1 MRTGSVKVGFYLRV
15 SAEQQAQGGSLG
27 IQEAKCRAEA
37 ARLGYQVVEDAVV
50 REHYSGAYMER
61 PGLSQLRVMV
71 SSGAID
77 AVVAHAPDRLS
88 RDPLDLLLIVRD
100 LEDSGVK
107 VCFVDGYVENAA
119 EGRLLAYVHWT
130 VGDQA

>member
-1 MRTGSVKVGFYLRV
+1 MKAGIYLRV
-15 SAEQQAQGGSLG
+15 STEQQAQGGSLG

-37 ARLGYQVVEDAVV
+37 ACLGYQVVEDAVV
-50 REHYSGAYMER
+50 REHYSGAYMQR
-61 PGLSQLRVMV
+61 PGLSQLQAIAR
-71 SSGAID
+71 SGAID
-77 AVVAHAPDRLS
+77 AVVAHTPDRLS

-107 VCFVDGYVENAA
+107 VCFVDGYVENAG

>member
-1 MRTGSVKVGFYLRV
+1 MKAGIYLRV
-15 SAEQQAQGGSLG
+15 STEQQAQGGSLG

-50 REHYSGAYMER
+50 REHYSGAYMQR
-61 PGLSQLRVMV
+61 PGLFELQVMA

-77 AVVAHAPDRLS
+77 VVVAHSPDRLS
-88 RDPLDLLLIVRD
+88 REPLDLLLIVRD

-107 VCFVDGYVENAA
+107 VCFVDGYVENAD